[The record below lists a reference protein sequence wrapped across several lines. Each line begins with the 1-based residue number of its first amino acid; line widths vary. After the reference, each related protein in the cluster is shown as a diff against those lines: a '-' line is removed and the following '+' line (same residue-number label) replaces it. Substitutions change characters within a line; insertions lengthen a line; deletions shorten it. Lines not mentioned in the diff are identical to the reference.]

1 MDKQVYMDYAAT
13 TFLRE
18 EVINEMNPYLKEMFG
33 NPSGIYELARI
44 SKNGIEKS
52 REIISNSLKCN
63 RKEIFFTSGGTES
76 NNWAIKGV
84 AFANRKKG
92 NHIITLKIEH
102 HSVLH
107 CCKYLETQGFK
118 VTYLDVNEDG
128 RVDLKVLENAI
139 NEKTILVTIAFANN
153 EIGTIQDIHSIS
165 KLCKEKGVIF
175 HTDAIQAIGKVDISL
190 DKYDCVDLLS
200 ISGHKIYGPKG
211 IGLLYIKDGTNIV
224 NYTHGGSQEKGR
236 RPGTEN
242 VYGIVGLGKA
252 IELSCNEVNE
262 TSNKLEALRDYMID
276 KILNEISG
284 SHVNG
289 SIKHRLCNNINVC
302 FDKIDDEGILLSLD
316 LKGICASNGSSC
328 NSGSVNASHVLQA
341 IGRSIVEAQSSV
353 RFTIGI
359 SSTKEEIDYVVS
371 ELKEIV
377 NRYRNLS
384 I

>member
-1 MDKQVYMDYAAT
+1 MDKRIYMDYAAT

-18 EVINEMNPYLKEMFG
+18 EVLNEMNPYLNEMFG

-84 AFANRKKG
+84 ACANRKKG

-107 CCKYLETQGFK
+107 CCKYLETEGFK

-128 RVDLKVLENAI
+128 RVDLKLLENAI
-139 NEKTILVTIAFANN
+139 NDKTILVTIAFANN

-224 NYTHGGSQEKGR
+224 NYMHGGSQEKGR

-252 IELSCNEVNE
+252 IELSCNYVSE
-262 TSNKLEALRDYMID
+262 TSGKLQNLRDYMID
-276 KILNEISG
+276 KILSEISG
-284 SHVNG
+284 SRING
-289 SIKHRLCNNINVC
+289 SIEHRLCNNINVC
-302 FDKIDDEGILLSLD
+302 FDNIEDEGILLSLD
-316 LKGICASNGSSC
+316 LKGICVSNGSSC

-341 IGRSIVEAQSSV
+341 IGRSMVEAQSSV

-359 SSTKEEIDYVVS
+359 NTTKEEIDYVVN